1 MGRLRDLLGKLGEVP
16 GQHGQFDEAS
26 QAEHTREVANDGPV
40 TPRDVY
46 RFRRQRG
53 VNLGEWK

>member
-16 GQHGQFDEAS
+16 GQHERFDEAS
-26 QAEHTREVANDGPV
+26 QAERTREVVDDGPV

>member
-1 MGRLRDLLGKLGEVP
+1 MGRLRDLLGKLGDVP
-16 GQHGQFDEAS
+16 GLHGRFDEAS

-40 TPRDVY
+40 TPRDVF

-53 VNLGEWK
+53 VNLGE